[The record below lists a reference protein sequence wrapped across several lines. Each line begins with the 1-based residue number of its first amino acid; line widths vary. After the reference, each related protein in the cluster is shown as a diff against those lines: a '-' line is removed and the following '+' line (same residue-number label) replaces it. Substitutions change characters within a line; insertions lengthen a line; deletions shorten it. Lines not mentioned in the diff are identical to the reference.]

1 MPDVPVLYLGD
12 YLSAPADAGLAATA
26 YASLDRADLARWLA
40 HWPDLHA
47 KALAQV
53 EYRVHPSA
61 RIHPTAIL
69 GADVIVGP
77 GAHVW
82 EFTTVR
88 GHTVIGPGASVG
100 FNCEVTNAY
109 IGAHSVLGHRI
120 GINRTLLGDGVHLSA
135 NVTVAAIHLTRDM
148 TQPDRETV
156 LRLPDGLYRCGTPRF
171 GALIGDHTQTGMNI
185 TIGPGTAIGRHCQIN
200 SHTAIG
206 PTHVIPDHH
215 ILSPTEP
222 PAHRA
227 RPRRETRTP
236 GPSAIQN

>member
-1 MPDVPVLYLGD
+1 VPDIPVLRLGD
-12 YLSAPADAGLAATA
+12 YLSAPADPGMAATA
-26 YASLDRADLARWLA
+26 YASLERADLAWWLT

-69 GADVIVGP
+69 GEDVIVGP
-77 GAHVW
+77 GARVW

-88 GHTVIGPGASVG
+88 GHTVLGAGASIG

-109 IGAHSVLGHRI
+109 VGARSVLGHRI

-135 NVTVAAIHLTRDM
+135 NVAVAAIHLTCDM
-148 TQPDRETV
+148 TRPDREAV

-171 GALIGDHTQTGMNI
+171 GALIGDRTQTGMNI
-185 TIGPGTAIGRHCQIN
+185 TIGPGAAIGRHCQIN

-215 ILSPTEP
+215 ILSPAEP
-222 PAHRA
+222 PAHRG
-227 RPRRETRTP
+227 RPRREAQSP
-236 GPSAIQN
+236 GSSVG

>member
-1 MPDVPVLYLGD
+1 MPDGTALHLGD
-12 YLSAPADAGLAATA
+12 YLNAPAGPGLAATA
-26 YASLDRADLARWLA
+26 YATLNRADLAWWLT

-47 KALAQV
+47 EALTQV
-53 EYRVHPSA
+53 PHRIHPTA
-61 RIHPTAIL
+61 HIHPTAIL
-69 GADVIVGP
+69 GNDVIVGP
-77 GAHVW
+77 GARVW

-88 GHTVIGPGASVG
+88 GHTVISPGASVG

-109 IGAHSVLGHRI
+109 IGARSVLGHRI

-148 TQPDRETV
+148 TRPDRDIV

-171 GALIGDHTQTGMNI
+171 GALIGDHTQTGTNI

-215 ILSPTEP
+215 ILSPATP
-222 PAHRA
+222 PAHHG
-227 RPRRETRTP
+227 RPRPKAPR
-236 GPSAIQN
+236 